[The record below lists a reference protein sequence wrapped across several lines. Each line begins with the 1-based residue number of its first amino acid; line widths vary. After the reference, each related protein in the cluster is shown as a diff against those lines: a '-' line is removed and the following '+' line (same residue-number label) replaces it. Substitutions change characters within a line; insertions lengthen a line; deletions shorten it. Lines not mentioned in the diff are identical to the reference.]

1 MLLVVDGGL
10 GSRVEVMS
18 FSDFIDSMEDSDR
31 RDLVEEYARNG
42 IGLSDPLGERPKTQ
56 PAVVG

>member
-1 MLLVVDGGL
+1 VVDGGL

-18 FSDFIDSMEDSDR
+18 FSDFSDSMEDPDR

-42 IGLSDPLGERPKTQ
+42 INLSDPLGERPKTQ